1 VEIIGIVLRE
11 VVSVVAGGIA
21 VGLVGAV
28 EGAKVLK
35 DLLVG
40 VAPIDPITYASVS
53 LRLALVAVTACYV
66 PVRRAMRVDLVVAL
80 RYE

>member
-1 VEIIGIVLRE
+1 VFSVIG
-11 VVSVVAGGIA
+11 AGIA
-21 VGLVGAV
+21 VGLMGAV
-28 EGAKVLK
+28 AGAKVLK

-40 VAPIDPITYASVS
+40 VAPFDPVTYASVS
-53 LRLALVAVTACYV
+53 LLLALVAVAACYV